1 MNVDWTPGYFVL
13 ATTRSKVACPC
24 GWYARSAT
32 PEGRAVWLDHHI
44 ATVHAG
50 RVQ

>member
-1 MNVDWTPGYFVL
+1 MTVAGIDPHRTV
-13 ATTRSKVACPC
+13 VACPC
-24 GWYARSAT
+24 GWIAFSAT
-32 PEGRAVWLDHHI
+32 PEGRAVWLDHHV